1 MLMEKVKVVREYEI
15 FFSHGCLIGGEWV
28 KEMVSLASKLYQPK
42 LSVIQTIFGIDNV
55 NFKFSKLGSQ
65 SHNILSVREHI
76 FS

>member
-1 MLMEKVKVVREYEI
+1 
-15 FFSHGCLIGGEWV
+15 
-28 KEMVSLASKLYQPK
+28 MVSLASKLYQPK